1 MGQKAYK
8 LMIPQLKKLCDTFG
22 IDRRGMSGNK
32 EDLVNCLL
40 DFLGEPVTID
50 KFKHIRSSSTA
61 SKKKKTNPEDG
72 DDDVPDDGSAGAIGG
87 DEEANKDS
95 NIAEDDND
103 DNDTYNEK
111 DDYWEDA
118 MLADG
123 TEVSDET
130 LRLWV
135 RAFVRCHNIKK
146 TTLKQTVAI
155 ATEKF
160 GIDMTDK
167 TSQIKDLLVE
177 EA

>member
-8 LMIPQLKKLCDTFG
+8 LMVNQLKKLCDTFA
-22 IDRRGMSGNK
+22 IDRRGMSGSK

-40 DFLGEPVTID
+40 DFLGEPVTME
-50 KFKHIRSSSTA
+50 KFEKIRSSSTIR
-61 SKKKKTNPEDG
+61 KKKKEGEEEKNIDEVKEKNADEVREENVGETKEETTN
-72 DDDVPDDGSAGAIGG
+72 
-87 DEEANKDS
+87 
-95 NIAEDDND
+95 
-103 DNDTYNEK
+103 

-118 MLADG
+118 MLVDG
-123 TEVSDET
+123 AEVSDEN

-135 RAFVRCHNIKK
+135 RAFVRCHNIKV

-155 ATEKF
+155 ASEKF

-167 TSQIKDLLVE
+167 TSQIKELLVE